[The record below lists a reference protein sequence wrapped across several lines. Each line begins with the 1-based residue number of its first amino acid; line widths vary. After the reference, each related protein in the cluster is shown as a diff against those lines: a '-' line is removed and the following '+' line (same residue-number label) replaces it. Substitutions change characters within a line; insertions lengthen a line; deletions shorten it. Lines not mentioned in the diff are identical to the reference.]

1 MFNHTDANPL
11 GLRGPLFRHVGA
23 PILHGYST
31 STAPQGE
38 GGAARVAAHAAPLD
52 GIGFP
57 DNLRF
62 FMWLVIIGVVIPGLI
77 IGGLRAGRFQFVF
90 RGR

>member
-1 MFNHTDANPL
+1 MP
-11 GLRGPLFRHVGA
+11 GA
-23 PILHGYST
+23 VPLHGYAT
-31 STAPQGE
+31 STGPQGE
-38 GGAARVAAHAAPLD
+38 GGAARVAASAAPLR

-57 DNLRF
+57 DNLSF
-62 FMWLVIIGVVIPGLI
+62 FVWLIVIGLVIPALV

>member
-1 MFNHTDANPL
+1 MP
-11 GLRGPLFRHVGA
+11 GA

-38 GGAARVAAHAAPLD
+38 GGAARVASAASNMSTV
-52 GIGFP
+52 GFP
-57 DNLRF
+57 SNMSF
-62 FMWLVIIGVVIPGLI
+62 FVWLVIIGVVLPGLV
-77 IGGLRAGRFQFVF
+77 IGALRAGRFQFVF